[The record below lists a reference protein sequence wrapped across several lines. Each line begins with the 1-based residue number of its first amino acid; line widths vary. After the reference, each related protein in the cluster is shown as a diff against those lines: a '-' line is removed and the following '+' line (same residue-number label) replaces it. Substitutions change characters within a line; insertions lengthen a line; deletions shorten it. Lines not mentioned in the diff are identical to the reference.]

1 MITTLTS
8 LVLQAE
14 STPGIPEVTKALF
27 PNLPN
32 FIAHV
37 LSTIIIIL
45 FLAKLVY
52 KPFKKIVAERRKKIN
67 ELLDDASS
75 KQALANKDKKDAAK
89 LLIQAR
95 EESKGIILNAKTE
108 ADELKFDIIDNAKKE
123 AQNIQEHAKQAMEF
137 EKNEAQEDIRKEI
150 IDLAFL
156 ASQKILAKEVN
167 IDVDKKLIEEFL
179 DKLD

>member
-1 MITTLTS
+1 MTEIYSS
-8 LVLQAE
+8 LVLNA
-14 STPGIPEVTKALF
+14 TAGIPEVTQALF

-32 FIAHV
+32 FIAHI
-37 LSTIIIIL
+37 LSTIVIVL

-52 KPFKKIVAERRKKIN
+52 KPFRKMVAERRRKIN

-75 KQALANKDKKDAAK
+75 KQALANRDKKDAAK
-89 LLIQAR
+89 LLIKAR
-95 EESKGIILNAKTE
+95 EESKSIITSAKQE
-108 ADELKFDIIDNAKKE
+108 ADVLKFEIIDNAKQE

-137 EKNEAQEDIRKEI
+137 ERNEAQESIRKEI

-156 ASQKILAKEVN
+156 ASQKIMAKEVN
-167 IDVDKKLIEEFL
+167 KEVDKKLIEEFL